1 MKLNYVVRQSKVRK
15 NGLAPIELS
24 IIINGDRKVIS
35 LDRQI
40 NPKHWNPKSQT
51 VKNNPEINTYL
62 QAIIQ
67 KLYTTQTEL
76 IQHNI
81 PVTLDTLLDAYKNGG
96 VQHTTTIIALFKKH
110 NEEYYKY
117 KVLTN
122 IYTKTSYDKYQKAL
136 EYFQTFL
143 KQYIGKPDI
152 QIKQITPQLIE
163 NYYSF
168 LLQHMQNNTAIKTI
182 KKLKTIIQLAID
194 EGYITT
200 NPFKLKIKE
209 DKVIHNPLTIEEIN
223 IIKNKEITIPRVS
236 KVRDLFLFQCFTGLA
251 YADMVNL
258 SKDNIKE
265 DMIIINR
272 QKTNIQSIIP
282 LLPQAK
288 EILEKYE
295 YNLPII
301 SNQKLNFYLLEVGSI
316 CNIPQ
321 KLHTHLGRHTFA
333 TLLINAGVNITTIAR
348 ALGHSNTRITE
359 KTYAKLN
366 NETVREEILTKMT
379 KIA

>member
-1 MKLNYVVRQSKVRK
+1 MKLNFVVRQSKVRK
-15 NGLAPIELS
+15 NGLAPVELS
-24 IIINGDRKVIS
+24 IIVNQERKIIS

-40 NPKHWNPKSQT
+40 NPSHWNPKSQT
-51 VKNNPEINTYL
+51 VKGNKEINTYL

-76 IQHNI
+76 LRHNI
-81 PVTLDTLLDAYKNGG
+81 PITIDTLLDAYKNGITPLSSI
-96 VQHTTTIIALFKKH
+96 VALYKKH
-110 NEEYYKY
+110 NEEYINQY
-117 KVLTN
+117 N
-122 IYTKTSYDKYQKAL
+122 NNQISKTTLLKYQKAQ
-136 EYFQTFL
+136 EYLQ
-143 KQYIGKPDI
+143 KYIQEKYNKTDI
-152 QIKQITPQLIE
+152 QLSQITPSFIEGHYNYLIQ
-163 NYYSF
+163 Y
-168 LLQHMQNNTAIKTI
+168 MNNNSAMKIMKRL
-182 KKLKTIIQLAID
+182 KKIIQLAID

-200 NPFKLKIKE
+200 NPFKFKLKE

-288 EILEKYE
+288 EILEKYD
-295 YNLPII
+295 YNLPIL
-301 SNQKLNFYLLEVGSI
+301 SNQKFNFYIQEVGSI
-316 CNIPQ
+316 CNISK

>member
-1 MKLNYVVRQSKVRK
+1 MKLNYVVRSSKVRK

-265 DMIIINR
+265 NMIIINR
-272 QKTNIQSIIP
+272 QKTNVQSIIP
-282 LLPQAK
+282 LLPQAL
-288 EILEKYE
+288 EILEKYD
-295 YNLPII
+295 YNLPIL
-301 SNQKLNFYLLEVGSI
+301 SNQKFNFYLLEVGSI